1 MKKVI
6 LIALVVGV
14 IVLGFAAGRLT
25 GGEPVRNAAIVKRL
39 FPLLPAP
46 PKETAEVSA
55 APSESK
61 EPSADLV
68 VEVPGD
74 KASVGPVFEVAG
86 RARLNGRAIAV
97 EVTDASGRSL
107 YSGRVAVVGGQ
118 GEDYGRFSQS
128 VTLSDPAVREASVS
142 VAFEPAADQPPAE
155 AVVRTVYFSDPDS
168 LMVKIYLSRKT
179 PGTSGSS
186 DPCENVEAV
195 ERIVPS
201 KGAVYRSAIAE
212 LLKGPTAEEK
222 TAGLYSSLP
231 RGAVLKSVAA
241 DAEGIVTADFS
252 KTLEYGVAGSCRISA
267 IRAQITAT
275 LNQFPEVR
283 GVVISVG
290 GRTDDVL
297 QP

>member
-6 LIALVVGV
+6 LIVLVVGV
-14 IVLGFAAGRLT
+14 VVLGFAAGRLT
-25 GGEPVRNAAIVKRL
+25 GGQQVRNTAIVKRL

-46 PKETAEVSA
+46 PKEDAETTAK
-55 APSESK
+55 PSVAK

-74 KASVGPVFEVAG
+74 EAAVGPIFEVAG
-86 RARLNGRAIAV
+86 RAKLNGRAVVV
-97 EVTDASGRSL
+97 EVTDAGGRSL
-107 YSGRVAVVGGQ
+107 YRERAAVVGEQ

-128 VTLSDPAVREASVS
+128 VTFNDKTIRKARVS
-142 VAFEPAADQPPAE
+142 VAFETAGDQAPVDAI
-155 AVVRTVYFSDPDS
+155 VRTVYFSDPDS
-168 LMVKIYLSRKT
+168 LVIKIYLSRMAA
-179 PGTSGSS
+179 GSS
-186 DPCENVEAV
+186 GPCENVEPV
-195 ERIVPS
+195 ERTVPS
-201 KGAVYRSAIAE
+201 KGAVYRSAITE

-222 TAGLYSSLP
+222 AAGLYSSLP
-231 RGAVLKSVAA
+231 RGTVLRSVAA

-252 KTLEYGVAGSCRISA
+252 RTLGSGVAGSCRISA

-290 GRTDDVL
+290 GRTQDVL